1 MKNARNRAFVT
12 NRAAAPGDKYVMH
25 ALQTWTTQLELMF
38 GLRLAWFAHS
48 LLDSS
53 VTVNHDHL

>member
-38 GLRLAWFAHS
+38 GLRLA
-48 LLDSS
+48 
-53 VTVNHDHL
+53 